1 MHIALLTGGISPE
14 RPISLRSNEGLQ
26 SFLKETQHTY
36 DVYDIPEEIDA
47 FLSQYQKYDIVFP
60 YLHGRYG
67 EDGIITGLCET
78 LGIRYI
84 GSPATT
90 HALCIDKFH
99 TNCVVEKLGIVHVPK
114 SWVPGIHVPKM
125 LGFSEESIT
134 TVSGELPA
142 PVIVKPNCG

>member
-26 SFLKETQHTY
+26 SFIKETEHTY

-67 EDGIITGLCET
+67 EDGAITGLCEA
-78 LGIRYI
+78 LGIKYV
-84 GSPATT
+84 GSPSTC

-99 TNCVVEKLGIVHVPK
+99 TNCVVEKLGIVSIPR
-114 SWVPGIHVPKM
+114 SWVPGMSMPK
-125 LGFSEESIT
+125 L
-134 TVSGELPA
+134 L
-142 PVIVKPNCG
+142 